1 MSDDHLLNIMSDVG
15 LVVDTSVGSPS
26 SLLAIIR
33 ANELAQAAIAKA
45 KEVVA
50 SRVADVGCGM
60 GEASGAGNGQPSSCL
75 AKRGTNKRSK
85 PCVAPSRSSLRIKNL
100 SYK

>member
-1 MSDDHLLNIMSDVG
+1 MSAVG
-15 LVVDTSVGSPS
+15 ITVDPELGSPS
-26 SLLAIIR
+26 FLISSIR
-33 ANELAQAAIAKA
+33 ANEVAQAALAKA

-50 SRVADVGCGM
+50 STAADLVGVGAQ
-60 GEASGAGNGQPSSCL
+60 GDGVVVGSGQSQSRTSR
-75 AKRGTNKRSK
+75 RGVSKRSK